1 MQTHI
6 QKWGNSLGLRIPAH
20 LAKQLQLHIGSTV
33 TLEIEQG
40 RIIIQPPKY
49 QLETMLKEI
58 TQENLHHQLFDDE
71 ARGNEEW

>member
-33 TLEIEQG
+33 TLVIEQG

-49 QLETMLKEI
+49 HLETMLEEI

-71 ARGNEEW
+71 AKGNEEW